1 MGRDD
6 AGPSVPDG
14 TEGADV
20 MVFKRTGGEKVGPG
34 DYWDLRNGTRVRV
47 EGEAVLPGDESV
59 PYVRAS
65 PWLMALAIPALGGVF
80 AFYVPGIGI
89 AFTLAWLGK
98 LLAPGLVRW
107 RAVARDEEAPAP
119 APELALAGAE
129 PSGGADEGR

>member
-1 MGRDD
+1 M
-6 AGPSVPDG
+6 
-14 TEGADV
+14 E
-20 MVFKRTGGEKVGPG
+20 FKHTGGDKVGPG

-47 EGEAVLPGDESV
+47 EGEAVLPGDGSV
-59 PYVRAS
+59 PYLRAS

-98 LLAPGLVRW
+98 LIAPGLVRW
-107 RAVARDEEAPAP
+107 RAVAREEEAPAPEP

-129 PSGGADEGR
+129 TSGGADEGR